1 MNEANN
7 KRVLELIRD
16 AAKRLEGRLPPSHK
30 HPQGRN
36 PYAHIPKVIKH
47 LCGMSYTELP
57 DEALPVVI
65 EIIEHCEKN
74 PF

>member
-1 MNEANN
+1 MNEQN
-7 KRVLELIRD
+7 KKLILERIRE
-16 AAKRLEGRLPPSHK
+16 AAENLKDRLPPSDK
-30 HPQGRN
+30 HPVGRN

-47 LCGMSYTELP
+47 LCGASYTNLP
-57 DEALPVVI
+57 DEDLPIVI